1 MISVTHA
8 RPIPSSE
15 KEHVRRAKEVTEFN
29 LELLSPNTFC
39 YNFAGEKADRARS
52 APARSKAKAKTS
64 GGAAREKHF
73 PSARINFAQ
82 LRALKE
88 ELVVSAVAVIAIV
101 TISLEE
107 SPVLFSTLIKQRIT
121 RAAETGCMQCINHA
135 PVALTNEKSKTR
147 VPKLS
152 FWRFIFASLHT
163 GGEF

>member
-8 RPIPSSE
+8 RPILSSE
-15 KEHVRRAKEVTEFN
+15 KEHVCRAKEVTEFN

-82 LRALKE
+82 LRAVNERARRLGRRRNCNCNYKSRRKPRPLFNINQAE
-88 ELVVSAVAVIAIV
+88 DH
-101 TISLEE
+101 E
-107 SPVLFSTLIKQRIT
+107 SGRD
-121 RAAETGCMQCINHA
+121 
-135 PVALTNEKSKTR
+135 
-147 VPKLS
+147 
-152 FWRFIFASLHT
+152 
-163 GGEF
+163 